1 MCWRDCS
8 IVVRMARTR
17 RFNVGEPRVGARCVL
32 LLASFALLL
41 MAGEAE
47 DSHPCGNGVK
57 LRLSS
62 AKPSQGSVVLVEV
75 RSASPLADLKA
86 EWLGQPLHFWR
97 ESNRQNIHRAL
108 LGVDLERPAG
118 AFPLALTTQLESGE
132 RLTCGALVSVQA
144 VRFGVEKLHVGR
156 QFVEPSPEDAE
167 RAKRET
173 QRLRELFAGAT
184 PKRLWHGRFRLPVD
198 GVQAAGN
205 FGRRRFLN
213 GQPRSPHSGVDFP
226 APAGTLVHATQRG
239 RVALAE
245 ELFFSGNTVVIDH
258 GLGLYTLYG
267 HLESIAVGVGD
278 TVEAGD
284 PLGRVG
290 ATGRVTSAHLHW
302 AVHVNEARVDPLE
315 LVKFAP

>member
-1 MCWRDCS
+1 
-8 IVVRMARTR
+8 MARTK
-17 RFNVGEPRVGARCVL
+17 RFNIGALRVWGKCGVL
-32 LLASFALLL
+32 LVSFALLL

-47 DSHPCGNGVK
+47 DSYPCGNGVK

-62 AKPSQGSVVLVEV
+62 SKSSQGSVVLVEV
-75 RSASPLADLKA
+75 RSASLLADLKA

-97 ESNRQNIHRAL
+97 DGNAENIHRAL

-118 AFPLALTTQLESGE
+118 AFPLALAVQLESGE
-132 RLTCGALVSVQA
+132 RLACSTLVSVQA

-156 QFVEPSPEDAE
+156 RFVEPSPKDVERAE
-167 RAKRET
+167 REA

-184 PKRLWHGRFRLPVD
+184 PERLWQGRFRLPVD

-213 GQPRSPHSGVDFP
+213 GQSRSPHSGVDFP
-226 APAGTLVHATQRG
+226 APAGTAVHATQRG

-258 GLGLYTLYG
+258 GLGLYTFYG
-267 HLESIAVGVGD
+267 HLESIAVRVGD

-290 ATGRVTSAHLHW
+290 ATGRVTRAHLHW
-302 AVHVNEARVDPLE
+302 AVRINEARVNPLE
-315 LVKFAP
+315 LVKFAL